1 MVAMVRGQVSQGRA
15 MPQVIH
21 LRCDRCGGPTDGR
34 QAWVRCSQCGT
45 TAGFN
50 FTQWT
55 ESPALLEFQRQ
66 AMLDPLGYQNRWN
79 HHTAELDRAAG
90 LHATDPA
97 QAMAIAAEQAGFI
110 LDNTGWVLPPH
121 ALTDA
126 QTRAAYCQWLGFEL
140 LHQRLGGRITALYA
154 DLNRATAAIGFGSNE
169 APVPAFLE
177 VLEVMGQLLAA
188 RAELGSPPDPEGLS
202 PEARLRVQASVM
214 VGAYLRMVS
223 PELQHQLLLAIYGPK
238 AVAEAA
244 PMGQDYSVY
253 FDWQCPQC
261 GLFSPQ
267 NVGTDKMTCPGC
279 YCARPF
285 EGDAMSTGPI
295 AALCHGCGSGLQ
307 IAAHEM
313 MAVCGFCTSQ
323 VQRFV
328 RAGDAHR
335 TLVAEMKARV
345 AAEFGFD
352 PKESIQ
358 PSNGLGAT
366 AANRLDRVRDGLVRI
381 AQWYHQF
388 LTPTRYLGFAR
399 ASLAGQAP
407 EAVTDLLRQV
417 EALAQRE
424 GGAPGIGDLVRKAIT
439 KVG

>member
-1 MVAMVRGQVSQGRA
+1 
-15 MPQVIH
+15 MPHVVH

-55 ESPALLEFQRQ
+55 ESPAFLEFQRQ
-66 AMLDPLGYQNRWN
+66 AMLDPSGYQQRWN
-79 HHTAELDRAAG
+79 HHSAELDRAARTHG
-90 LHATDPA
+90 ANPA
-97 QAMAIAAEQAGFI
+97 QALSIAAEQAEFV
-110 LDNTGWVLPPH
+110 LATTPWVFPPH
-121 ALTDA
+121 ALADP
-126 QTRAAYCQWLGFEL
+126 QTREAYRQWLGFEL
-140 LHQRLGGRITALYA
+140 LHHRLGGHITDLYA
-154 DLNRATAAIGFGSNE
+154 KLNQATAAIGFGANE
-169 APVPAFLE
+169 APMPAFLE
-177 VLEVMGQLLAA
+177 MLEVQRELIEA

-202 PEARLRVQASVM
+202 TEARLRVQASVM
-214 VGAYLRMVS
+214 VGAYLRLVS

-244 PMGQDYSVY
+244 PVGQDYSVY

-267 NVGTDKMTCPGC
+267 AVGTDKMTCPGC

-285 EGDAMSTGPI
+285 EGDAMQTGAMEAI
-295 AALCHGCGSGLQ
+295 CHGCGSPVQL
-307 IAAHEM
+307 AKDEM
-313 MAVCGFCTSQ
+313 LARCGYCTSQ

-335 TLVAEMKARV
+335 SLVAEMKARI
-345 AAEFGFD
+345 AAQYGFD
-352 PKESIQ
+352 PKESVQ

-366 AANRLDRVRDGLVRI
+366 PQNRLERLRDGLVRI

-399 ASLAGQAP
+399 ASMGGDPGAAAALLHQAETKAAQEGGP
-407 EAVTDLLRQV
+407 EP
-417 EALAQRE
+417 ALALIQR
-424 GGAPGIGDLVRKAIT
+424 AIA
-439 KVG
+439 KCV